1 MLSTFP
7 TLLPF
12 LLFAFVASITP
23 GPTNIL
29 VLSNSA
35 RYGFKAA
42 LPFIFG
48 ACISAAMI
56 VWLVGSGFGKVLNT
70 YPGTG
75 TATQVIGNVW
85 LTYLSWQIFRAPLD
99 SMVPTK
105 KPSVQPRQPGLVDA
119 AALQLINPKTWMMA
133 LAVVSVFVPDDNEK
147 STALLQLSVIFFSG
161 GASLPGCMGGSG
173 RSGGQTAT
181 FPPRAEV
188 FQPSDGNSPFWR
200 SLVTAVNDMDDIA
213 ITALITPQYNLR
225 RHFTLTDSASCKLSS
240 MTVYKRLEARS
251 YGTSRV
257 RLSFPNFG

>member
-85 LTYLSWQIFRAPLD
+85 LTYLSWQIFLRAARLNGSDQKTVRAATTTWLGGCCSPSIDQSQDLD
-99 SMVPTK
+99 
-105 KPSVQPRQPGLVDA
+105 D
-119 AALQLINPKTWMMA
+119 
-133 LAVVSVFVPDDNEK
+133 
-147 STALLQLSVIFFSG
+147 
-161 GASLPGCMGGSG
+161 GA
-173 RSGGQTAT
+173 RSGQCICA
-181 FPPRAEV
+181 
-188 FQPSDGNSPFWR
+188 
-200 SLVTAVNDMDDIA
+200 
-213 ITALITPQYNLR
+213 R
-225 RHFTLTDSASCKLSS
+225 RQ
-240 MTVYKRLEARS
+240 
-251 YGTSRV
+251 
-257 RLSFPNFG
+257 